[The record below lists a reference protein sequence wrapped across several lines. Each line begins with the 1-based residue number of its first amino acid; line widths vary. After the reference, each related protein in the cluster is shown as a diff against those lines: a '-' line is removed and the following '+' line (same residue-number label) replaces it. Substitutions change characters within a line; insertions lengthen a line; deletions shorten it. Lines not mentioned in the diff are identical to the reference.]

1 MLITNR
7 EIAPT
12 FCMSS
17 HCTDR
22 WDTACNYAVIMYAF
36 ALMGVLLFRVMH
48 KITID
53 QSHHGKKTL
62 LLRGRKDK
70 GEFQGMHTTPCI
82 QFASLLSKH

>member
-17 HCTDR
+17 HVTDR
-22 WDTACNYAVIMYAF
+22 WDMAYNYAVIMYTL

-53 QSHHGKKTL
+53 QSHHGKK
-62 LLRGRKDK
+62 
-70 GEFQGMHTTPCI
+70 PS
-82 QFASLLSKH
+82 FAEG